1 MTQFEIFSIVISIIG
16 LLVLIIGF
24 WIKSKVDIAQVQAQY
39 SSLQNELKEHK
50 QEDNFRY
57 DQMRKENREDHRLLF
72 EKIDKLIIDNKP
84 INDHRRTHSDN

>member
-1 MTQFEIFSIVISIIG
+1 MTPFEVFSTAISILG

-24 WIKSKVDIAQVQAQY
+24 WIKSKVDIAQIQAQY

-57 DQMRKENREDHRLLF
+57 DQMRKENREDHQLLF
-72 EKIDKLIIDNKP
+72 KKIDDLIK
-84 INDHRRTHSDN
+84 SKQ